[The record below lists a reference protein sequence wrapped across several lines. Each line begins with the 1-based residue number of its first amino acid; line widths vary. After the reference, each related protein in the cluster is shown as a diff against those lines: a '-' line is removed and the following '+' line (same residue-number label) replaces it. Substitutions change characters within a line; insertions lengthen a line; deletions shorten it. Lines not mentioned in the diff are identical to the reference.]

1 MIKKILLVL
10 LSVLVFA
17 SCSNKTTS
25 PDSSNNGDNS
35 GVTPPAI
42 DKEEEELVKKYGID
56 ISQDD
61 AVISQKIEE
70 NLKAYFAEK
79 NSYRVILTGTPKD
92 YTQDVNESLYTLV
105 LKAAVKVNTTMN
117 IDLDIKN
124 IDFKD
129 SSVKTGMFS
138 GEGVDNSENIFIT
151 FQFPE
156 NKIKTIEMRSFDNL
170 SNTKEIII
178 PDSVITISESA
189 FCFSSSIEKLIL
201 GKNVQTIGNSAF
213 SYVQFLSEVIIPDS
227 VKTIGEQAFAN
238 DTIQK
243 LQLSSSLETIG
254 SAAFINLEI
263 EELVIPASVKTVGEQ
278 AFAYSFKALKRVVY
292 YGDSPNIINYT
303 GNVFEGCFSLSTLII
318 PNAKNEKDEGWKTF
332 LGGSFTDIRKQ

>member
-10 LSVLVFA
+10 VSVLVFA

-56 ISQDD
+56 ISQED

-79 NSYRVILTGTPKD
+79 KSYRVILTGTPKD

-213 SYVQFLSEVIIPDS
+213 LYVQFLSEVIIPDS
-227 VKTIGEQAFAN
+227 VKTIGMGAFSGPKIE
-238 DTIQK
+238 TLK
-243 LQLSSSLETIG
+243 LSSSLVSIG
-254 SAAFINLEI
+254 DYAFDSSNII
-263 EELVIPASVKTVGEQ
+263 ELTIPASVTSIGSM
-278 AFAYSFKALKRVVY
+278 AFAFSQQLTALTYLGTNPSNINHK
-292 YGDSPNIINYT
+292 GD
-303 GNVFEGCFSLSTLII
+303 VFIECTKLKTLIL
-318 PNAKNEKDEGWKTF
+318 PNADTLDAGVWSSF

>member
-1 MIKKILLVL
+1 MIKKNLLVL

-17 SCSNKTTS
+17 SCSNKATS
-25 PDSSNNGDNS
+25 PDSGNNGDNS

-42 DKEEEELVKKYGID
+42 DKEEEELIKKYGID

-70 NLKAYFAEK
+70 NLKSYFAEK
-79 NSYRVILTGTPKD
+79 KSYRVILTGTPKD
-92 YTQDVNESLYTLV
+92 YSNNESLYTLT
-105 LKAAVKVNTTMN
+105 LKAALKVASSMN

-129 SSVKTGMFS
+129 NAVKTGMFS

-151 FQFPE
+151 FKFPD
-156 NKIKTIEMRSFDNL
+156 NKIKTIEMKSFDSL
-170 SNTKEIII
+170 YNTKEIRLPNSII
-178 PDSVITISESA
+178 IIKENAFQDSQ
-189 FCFSSSIEKLIL
+189 SIEKL
-201 GKNVQTIGNSAF
+201 TFGNSLQEIGDFAF
-213 SYVQFLSEVIIPDS
+213 MYVHNLKEVIIPDS
-227 VKTIGEQAFAN
+227 VKSIGMGAFSGPKIE
-238 DTIQK
+238 TLK
-243 LQLSSSLETIG
+243 LSSSLETIG

>member
-1 MIKKILLVL
+1 
-10 LSVLVFA
+10 
-17 SCSNKTTS
+17 
-25 PDSSNNGDNS
+25 
-35 GVTPPAI
+35 
-42 DKEEEELVKKYGID
+42 
-56 ISQDD
+56 
-61 AVISQKIEE
+61 
-70 NLKAYFAEK
+70 
-79 NSYRVILTGTPKD
+79 
-92 YTQDVNESLYTLV
+92 
-105 LKAAVKVNTTMN
+105 MN

-129 SSVKTGMFS
+129 SSVKTGMFT
-138 GEGVDNSENIFIT
+138 GEAVENSENIFIT

-227 VKTIGEQAFAN
+227 VKSIGMGAFSGPKIE
-238 DTIQK
+238 TLK
-243 LQLSSSLETIG
+243 LSSSLVSIG
-254 SAAFINLEI
+254 DYAFDSSNIT
-263 EELVIPASVKTVGEQ
+263 ELTIPASVTSIGSM
-278 AFAYSFKALKRVVY
+278 AFAFSQQLTALTYLGTNPSNINHK
-292 YGDSPNIINYT
+292 GD
-303 GNVFEGCFSLSTLII
+303 VFIECTKLKTLIL
-318 PNAKNEKDEGWKTF
+318 PNADTLDAGVWSSF

>member
-17 SCSNKTTS
+17 SCSNKATS
-25 PDSSNNGDNS
+25 PDSGNNGDNS

-42 DKEEEELVKKYGID
+42 DKEEEELIKKYGID

-70 NLKAYFAEK
+70 NLKSYFAEK
-79 NSYRVILTGTPKD
+79 KSYRVILTGTPKD

-129 SSVKTGMFS
+129 SSVKTGMFT
-138 GEGVDNSENIFIT
+138 GEAVENSENIFIT

-178 PDSVITISESA
+178 PDSVITIRESA

-213 SYVQFLSEVIIPDS
+213 LYVQFLSEVIIPDS
-227 VKTIGEQAFAN
+227 VKSIGMGAFSGPKIE
-238 DTIQK
+238 TLK
-243 LQLSSSLETIG
+243 LSSSLVSIG
-254 SAAFINLEI
+254 DYAFDSSNIT
-263 EELVIPASVKTVGEQ
+263 ELTIPASVTSIGSM
-278 AFAYSFKALKRVVY
+278 AFA
-292 YGDSPNIINYT
+292 
-303 GNVFEGCFSLSTLII
+303 FSQQLSTLTYLGINPNNI
-318 PNAKNEKDEGWKTF
+318 NHKGDVFIECTKLKTLILPNADTLDAGVWSSF